1 MGLENVGDLALH
13 VVLSKLGP
21 KGTALVSCV
30 NKRFKITASEDCLW
44 SKFCSQDLD
53 LHAPLDP
60 NGNLAPS
67 FKVLILF
74 YFMCR
79 NNAFLLTAPFPFSS
93 QAVYQMWREAFG
105 MYPWPLVK
113 RVKRCWDGLKNW
125 LTINFPEAKATLR
138 RGASEAELQELE
150 NVLKVKLP
158 IPTRILYRFCDGQE
172 SMGNDFD
179 SVVGSSLGIIG
190 GYSFYDH
197 LTNVYLLPLSQIIQY
212 TKEITRQ
219 LSFPSRSKYIL
230 VAASSTSNDKYFFL
244 SCADGQLYVGT
255 RNLVLVEM
263 IPCVPIALISFGNGV
278 NSAQQQDGML
288 LWLEEHGRRLQNGI
302 IKLHED
308 KIRSINLFP
317 EEPPL
322 CCSAVTNGVKGWGFL
337 LVLLEAEWG
346 VPFGEVRASA
356 VFIPE
361 LADLQD
367 DSERYLFAYSIRM
380 SLLPEGCILN
390 GMTFSSCQ
398 LQWRHWIICANNVVV
413 SDTNG
418 EAVIGQFPLL
428 LPGEKEFV
436 YQSYTPLQATTG
448 SVKGSFTFVPGRSG
462 FSDQDHLD
470 LQLVSTAQAQDGDQ
484 ELEGPG

>member
-1 MGLENVGDLALH
+1 MGLESVGDLALH

-21 KGTALVSCV
+21 KDTALVSCV
-30 NKRFKITASEDCLW
+30 NKRLKINASEDCLW

-53 LHAPLDP
+53 LHDPLDP
-60 NGNLAPS
+60 NGNIAPS
-67 FKVLILF
+67 FK
-74 YFMCR
+74 
-79 NNAFLLTAPFPFSS
+79 
-93 QAVYQMWREAFG
+93 AVYQIWREAFA

-190 GYSFYDH
+190 GYSFYNH
-197 LTNVYLLPLSQIIQY
+197 LINVYLLPLSQIIQY
-212 TKEITRQ
+212 TKDITRQ

-230 VAASSTSNDKYFFL
+230 VAASSTSNEKYFFL
-244 SCADGQLYVGT
+244 SCTNGQLYVGT

-263 IPCVPIALISFGNGV
+263 IPCVPFALISLGNGV

-288 LWLEEHGRRLQNGI
+288 LWLEEHCRRLQNGI

-322 CCSAVTNGVKGWGFL
+322 CCFAVTNGVK
-337 LVLLEAEWG
+337 
-346 VPFGEVRASA
+346 VRASA

-367 DSERYLFAYSIRM
+367 NSDKYLFAYSIRM
-380 SLLPEGCILN
+380 SLLPEGCILS
-390 GMTFSSCQ
+390 GMSFSSCQ
-398 LQWRHWIICANNVVV
+398 LQWRHWIIRADNVVV
-413 SDTNG
+413 SDING

-436 YQSYTPLQATTG
+436 YQSCTPLQATTG
-448 SVKGSFTFVPGRSG
+448 SAKGSFTFVPGRLVDPKGSP
-462 FSDQDHLD
+462 FEVEVPEFP
-470 LQLVSTAQAQDGDQ
+470 LQRPDYIF
-484 ELEGPG
+484 

>member
-1 MGLENVGDLALH
+1 MGLESVGDLALH

-21 KGTALVSCV
+21 KDTALVSCV
-30 NKRFKITASEDCLW
+30 NKRLKITASEDSLW

-60 NGNLAPS
+60 NGDRAPS
-67 FKVLILF
+67 FK
-74 YFMCR
+74 
-79 NNAFLLTAPFPFSS
+79 
-93 QAVYQMWREAFG
+93 AVYQMWREAFD

-197 LTNVYLLPLSQIIQY
+197 LINVYLLPLSQIIQY

-230 VAASSTSNDKYFFL
+230 VAASSTSKKKYFFL
-244 SCADGQLYVGT
+244 SCANGQLYVGT

-263 IPCVPIALISFGNGV
+263 IPCIPNALISLENGV

-302 IKLHED
+302 IKLCED
-308 KIRSINLFP
+308 NIRSISLFP

-322 CCSAVTNGVKGWGFL
+322 CCSAVTNGVK
-337 LVLLEAEWG
+337 
-346 VPFGEVRASA
+346 VRASA

-367 DSERYLFAYSIRM
+367 DSEEYLFAYSIRM

-413 SDTNG
+413 SDVNG

-436 YQSYTPLQATTG
+436 YQSCTPLQATTG
-448 SVKGSFTFVPGRSG
+448 SIKGSFTFVPGRLVDPKGSP
-462 FSDQDHLD
+462 FEVEVPEFP
-470 LQLVSTAQAQDGDQ
+470 LQRPDYIF
-484 ELEGPG
+484 